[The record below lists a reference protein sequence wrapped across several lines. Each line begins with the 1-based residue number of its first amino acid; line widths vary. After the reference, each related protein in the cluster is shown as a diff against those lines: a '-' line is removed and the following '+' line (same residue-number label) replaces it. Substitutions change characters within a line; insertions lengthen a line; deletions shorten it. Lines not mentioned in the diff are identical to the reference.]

1 MNDKMKRRRLAKIL
15 ELIEI
20 YTITT
25 QEEMLQWLKASGFDV
40 TQATVSRDIKELRL
54 IKALDSSGNYKYV
67 SVTTGT
73 TQVSPKFVDIF
84 SNAVIHIDYAMNDI
98 VIKCYSGMA
107 NAACAAFDSMNYPNV
122 VGTLAGDDT
131 FFVIM
136 RSEKD
141 ASALVEKLNEIIV
154 R

>member
-1 MNDKMKRRRLAKIL
+1 MKRRRLAKIL